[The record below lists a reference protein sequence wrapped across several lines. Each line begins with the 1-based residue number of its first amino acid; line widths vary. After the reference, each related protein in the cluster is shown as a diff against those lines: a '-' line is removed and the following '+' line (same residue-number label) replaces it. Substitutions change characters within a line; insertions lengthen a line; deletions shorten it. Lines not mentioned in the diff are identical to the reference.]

1 MGQKTKDNSMQAG
14 SEITYDDFPY
24 EWFPYSY
31 TRPEHL
37 RTLGLLFGMNPPAIE
52 TARIL
57 DIGCAEGANMISFA
71 ESYPES
77 YSLGIDLSKVQ
88 IQSGVKILNDLGLKN
103 IDLKH
108 LSITDLNE
116 SFGTFDYIICHGV
129 ISWVPSIVR
138 EKILEVTKKLLHK
151 NGIAFISYNTL
162 PGWNMQKSIRDMMM
176 FHATGFT
183 DNASKLQQAKLFL
196 DFVNDSLEGVDTT
209 YSKFLRDET
218 KSLKSLDDSYIIHEY
233 LGEENTAFSFYEF
246 MSMAK
251 AHNLGYLGDST
262 LASMFIGN
270 LPPKAAE
277 KLQSVNDIIRT
288 EQYIDF
294 ISNRK
299 FRQTLL
305 CHDNVTINRAINSDK
320 LQQFYTT
327 LNIQP
332 AVSEDKVDLNNTIE
346 SINFYY
352 NNDEKS
358 TLATTSPV
366 MKALLYVYSENNG
379 NPLTTE
385 SMADLVAKKLHKVKI
400 EEIKAELGQAITKM
414 VLQGYVQIFA
424 TKPVSIY
431 EITKKPLV
439 SSLARYQAS
448 NFGKPNA
455 FATSSINTI
464 IPLQLHEQ
472 YIITLLDGKHTIEN
486 IKSEL
491 LKKFNEGALV
501 LSNENGP
508 ITDETLLK
516 SFGDLAVDEALQK
529 FKVNYLLIG

>member
-1 MGQKTKDNSMQAG
+1 MGQKTKDNSIQAR
-14 SEITYDDFPY
+14 SQITYDDFPY
-24 EWFPYSY
+24 EGFPYSY

-52 TARIL
+52 TAKIL

-77 YSLGIDLSKVQ
+77 YTLGVDLSKVQ
-88 IQSGVKILNDLGLKN
+88 IQNGMKILNDLGLKN

-218 KSLKSLDDSYIIHEY
+218 KSLKSLNDSHIIHEY

-246 MSMAK
+246 ASMAK
-251 AHNLGYLGDST
+251 AHNLNYVGDSI
-262 LASMFIGN
+262 LSSMFIGN

-277 KLQSVNDIIRT
+277 KLQAVNDIIKT

-294 ISNRK
+294 ISNRR
-299 FRQTLL
+299 FRRSIL
-305 CHDNVTINRAINSDK
+305 CHDSVALNRTITADK

-327 LNIQP
+327 LNVYP
-332 AVSEDKVDLNNTIE
+332 AVSEDKVDLNNQLE
-346 SINFYY
+346 SLNFNY
-352 NNDEKS
+352 NNNEKFALS
-358 TLATTSPV
+358 TTSPA
-366 MKALLYVYSENNG
+366 MKAILYVYSENLG
-379 NPLTTE
+379 NPLTLE
-385 SMADLVAKKLHKVKI
+385 AVASLAEKKLHKGNI
-400 EEIKAELGQAITKM
+400 EAIKTELGQTITKM
-414 VLQGYVQIFA
+414 LLEGYVQIFA

-431 EITKKPLV
+431 EITEKPLV
-439 SSLARYQAS
+439 SSLAIYQAK
-448 NFGKPNA
+448 NFGKPNV
-455 FATSSINTI
+455 FVTNSINNPMLI
-464 IPLQLHEQ
+464 QLHEQ
-472 YIITLLDGKHTIEN
+472 YIVALLDGEHTIDN
-486 IKSEL
+486 VKSEL
-491 LKKFNEGALV
+491 LKKFNEGVLV
-501 LSNENGP
+501 VSNENGT
-508 ITDETLLK
+508 ITDEKLLK
-516 SFGDLAVDEALQK
+516 SFADHAVDEALQK